1 MHVLVSLPRS
11 LERRLMLF
19 TAFSCLIP
27 SWPVPSSLR
36 HVAYRDSKL
45 THLLKDSLGG
55 NCLTTMIANCS
66 PSHDQFDETLNSLK
80 YANRAKNIKPRGDL
94 PVVINERQTAPLLS
108 QLKELQ
114 QEVHLALGKV
124 ENRSWMPRRR

>member
-55 NCLTTMIANCS
+55 NVRQALPPCRTLCLWSCVCIIRL
-66 PSHDQFDETLNSLK
+66 PFD
-80 YANRAKNIKPRGDL
+80 
-94 PVVINERQTAPLLS
+94 
-108 QLKELQ
+108 
-114 QEVHLALGKV
+114 GKLIFA
-124 ENRSWMPRRR
+124 PRRDLTSMGFGSVLSGEDVHHCCCVATREVLR